1 MSIRQVYLCTCT
13 YMYMRLYICIH
24 THIQC
29 ICIYTDIY
37 IHILIHIHM
46 HVHTHTH
53 TVYIYMYMCIYM
65 YIHMYIYS
73 YIHAYIHL
81 HVHMYI
87 HTYIYTYIYTHIY
100 IYTYIYTH
108 IYIYIYVFMYA
119 WIGMPVCTIFNPR
132 SLKPYGSSTHDVLRY
147 CKCALGLVLILSCNQ
162 APWGLTSTWRRCGAR
177 SSRPLGM
184 ERRATTLDD
193 RLYSRKPIKA
203 TCKPIYI
210 LEAHLESRSS
220 SFQGHS
226 L

>member
-1 MSIRQVYLCTCT
+1 
-13 YMYMRLYICIH
+13 MYMHIYVYAFIHMHTHTHTMYMHLYRHIH
-24 THIQC
+24 THS
-29 ICIYTDIY
+29 YT
-37 IHILIHIHM
+37 
-46 HVHTHTH
+46 HTHARAHTH

-87 HTYIYTYIYTHIY
+87 HTYIYIYIYIHTHIY

-108 IYIYIYVFMYA
+108 IYIYVFMYA